1 MSQYY
6 YYGLAAMIYLT
17 TCWAFSAVRWWHTC
31 REPKSQHQ
39 YIWPDRKLQV
49 LVYLCATLTLPYA
62 IDPTDEAAWMLMKSY
77 FPATYYFYFGLL
89 LLCFFGTV
97 KQWERW
103 KTFSWT
109 AAVVVIATMIVPV
122 LNAWLPFRFMSDEG
136 IRFWQTVITVES
148 IVMMGFT
155 ALAIWQVWNWMR
167 EARDANYSN
176 PDDFPIDYARRVYL
190 MPVVLTVLL
199 WPAYILDSPAV
210 MAVEHVLQAVFNIVL
225 LITVLPSWRRKIIIP
240 DSSAD
245 SSADDTADTTDADP
259 NPLIDQTARE
269 IEAYVRDQQAYLDP
283 HLKINDIVA
292 HTHLG
297 RTYVSLTFSQ
307 RFGSF
312 ANYVNSLRLTHFERY
327 QAEHPAETKETAAL
341 ASGFSSYTACY
352 RARKK
357 LDSEGY
363 TV

>member
-1 MSQYY
+1 MSEYY
-6 YYGLAAMIYLT
+6 YYGLAAMLYLT

-39 YIWPDRKLQV
+39 YIWPDRKLMV
-49 LVYLCATLTLPYA
+49 VAYLCATLTLPYA
-62 IDPTDEAAWMLMKSY
+62 INPTDEAAWILMKSY
-77 FPATYYFYFGLL
+77 FPATYYFYFGML

-103 KTFSWT
+103 KTFSWI
-109 AAVVVIATMIVPV
+109 AAVIVIATMIVPV

-136 IRFWQTVITVES
+136 VRFWQVVITVES
-148 IVMMGFT
+148 VVMMGFT
-155 ALAIWQVWNWMR
+155 ALAIWQVWNWIR

-176 PDDFPIDYARRVYL
+176 PDDFPLDYARRVYL
-190 MPVVLTVLL
+190 MPIVLTFVL

-240 DSSAD
+240 ASDT
-245 SSADDTADTTDADP
+245 DDTAEEDSGLEERL
-259 NPLIDQTARE
+259 NQTAIE
-269 IEAYVRDQQAYLDP
+269 IEAYVKDGKAYLDS
-283 HLKINDIVA
+283 HLKIDDVVE
-292 HTHLG
+292 HCQSG

-312 ANYVNSLRLTHFERY
+312 AAYVNGLRLAYYEQY
-327 QAEHPAETKETAAL
+327 LADHPNETKEAAAL